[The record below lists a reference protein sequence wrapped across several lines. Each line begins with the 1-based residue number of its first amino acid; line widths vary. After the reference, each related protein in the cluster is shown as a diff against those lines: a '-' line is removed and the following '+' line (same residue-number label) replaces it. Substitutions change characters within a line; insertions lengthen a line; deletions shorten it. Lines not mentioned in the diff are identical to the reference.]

1 MKRTDLFGDRQPGF
15 KVRDIVRERLPLE
28 WWETWEMADQEINR
42 IISDELGDHYEIDR
56 HCWVSR
62 RFLTRPTKRTEI
74 LFKDKVR
81 RILRQCRK

>member
-1 MKRTDLFGDRQPGF
+1 MPRNTPRLTTRYELEVSFGPLGLDL
-15 KVRDIVRERLPLE
+15 ERLSFLLG
-28 WWETWEMADQEINR
+28 
-42 IISDELGDHYEIDR
+42 ELGDHYEIGR
-56 HCWVSR
+56 PCWVSR